1 MSNEIT
7 VCNKKLYIIYHQLV
21 NYNEYIMIR
30 TNECSP
36 YQIIIKDT
44 SIYIININ
52 CQFDESCTVGF
63 YINEVEYA
71 CYETDVFNNL
81 LIHQLLKLNVGD
93 LITIKYLSDYP
104 NKIVGSD
111 NEINLWKFDLEN
123 I

>member
-1 MSNEIT
+1 MSDEIT
-7 VCNKKLYIIYHQLV
+7 VCNKKLYIIYNQLV

-52 CQFDESCTVGF
+52 CQFDEPCTVGF
-63 YINEVEYA
+63 YINEIEYA
-71 CYETDVFNNL
+71 CYETGVFNNL
-81 LIHQLLKLNVGD
+81 LIHQLLKLNVDD

-111 NEINLWKFDLEN
+111 NEINLWKFDLV
-123 I
+123 